1 MLKYPHL
8 ARDFS
13 PISKT
18 YIKDMDKNLLI
29 YPESSNDMDDS
40 RRGKDE
46 MNLAVLPIAKLGR
59 SDSRDIIE
67 YHGTFSDKDGQK
79 DMVWIV
85 RGAAGLGL
93 PNELGERVLVALLYI
108 GAQDGFKKHRMEFS
122 VYQVLKILGLADS
135 NRNYRAVEQSIAQ
148 IAGILI
154 TTDKAWIEKK
164 PDGKQRRIT
173 TSRGFHIIDEYY
185 LHNLERGEE
194 GNRSYILWS
203 KRIWQNIQAGY
214 IKQLDIDF
222 YYSLENPLS
231 RRLFRFLDKVTHYQP
246 SKPYVIDIFALS
258 NKLGMVTYEYPAHLR
273 RPLAKAAD
281 ELVERGWLASYEF
294 FKSGKFNRLRFYR
307 SERIE
312 PVQLTPVKDCDPNVD
327 TSSES
332 ELWITILAAFPA
344 NLAKHLTGTHLI
356 GIENGTAII
365 AAGRRVDWIKNR
377 LGERILKELQREM
390 NDITDVSFVE

>member
-1 MLKYPHL
+1 
-8 ARDFS
+8 
-13 PISKT
+13 
-18 YIKDMDKNLLI
+18 MDKNLLI
-29 YPESSNDMDDS
+29 YPESSNDMDDL

-79 DMVWIV
+79 EMVWIV

-108 GAQDGFKKHRMEFS
+108 GAQDGFKKRRMEFS
-122 VYQVLKILGLADS
+122 VYQVLKILGLTDS

-154 TTDKAWIEKK
+154 TTNKAWIEKK
-164 PDGKQRRIT
+164 PDGKQQRIT
-173 TSRGFHIIDEYY
+173 TSRGFHIVDEYY
-185 LHNLERGEE
+185 LHNLEGGEE
-194 GNRSYILWS
+194 GDRSYILWG

-231 RRLFRFLDKVTHYQP
+231 RRLFRFLDKMTHYQP
-246 SKPYVIDIFALS
+246 SKPYAIDIFALS

-294 FKSGKFNRLRFYR
+294 FKAGKFNRVRFYR
-307 SERIE
+307 TDSSKPI
-312 PVQLTPVKDCDPNVD
+312 QLTLGEDCDPNVD

-332 ELWITILAAFPA
+332 ELWANFLAVLPA
-344 NLAKHLTGTHLI
+344 NLSKHLAGTHLI
-356 GIENGTAII
+356 RIENGTAII
-365 AAGRRVDWIKNR
+365 AAGHRVDWIENR
-377 LGERILKELQREM
+377 LGDRILKALQREE
-390 NDITDVSFVE
+390 DEIIAVRFVE